1 MKKIFIASFFCFMG
15 SMNAQNFQGVAVYE
29 SKTSTAEFTKGF
41 SGNKDMTPEMQKQI
55 EERMRKMFENTF
67 VLNFDR

>member
-55 EERMRKMFENTF
+55 EERMRKMF
-67 VLNFDR
+67 